1 MFTRTLIATSAI
13 ALQMQLASADNR
25 GAWWEEP
32 TRTFWWDETTNKYE
46 IGWFKSQTY
55 LAMSKEQKM
64 EELWSMIVP
73 DINVV
78 EEPAEYKWAAFPE
91 YFTKDAN
98 GSFC

>member
-25 GAWWEEP
+25 GEWWEAP

-78 EEPAEYKWAAFPE
+78 EEPAEYHWVEFPE